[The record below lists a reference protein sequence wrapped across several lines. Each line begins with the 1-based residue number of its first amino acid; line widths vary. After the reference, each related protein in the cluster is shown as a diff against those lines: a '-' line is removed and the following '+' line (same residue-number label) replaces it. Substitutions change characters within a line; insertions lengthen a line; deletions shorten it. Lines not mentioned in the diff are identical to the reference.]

1 MLKKIIKELRIRH
14 RLPLVGVLC
23 LLVVYMSGQ
32 SYLSTQI
39 NEQLIAAYTLELTHQ
54 KPDST
59 KKPAAKPQKAS
70 KLIKVIYSSLWDKGD
85 AGIDVLTDSVQF
97 LHEGAY
103 LFCDSAYFNRDK
115 NTFEAFSNVR
125 MEQGDT
131 LFLFGDYMHYDGNT
145 KLVRVR
151 ENVKMDH
158 RSGTLFTDS
167 LNYDRGRNI
176 AYYFDGGMLVDS
188 LNELTSYKGQYQP
201 ALKLATF
208 TEEVVLDN
216 PNFKLY
222 SDTLLYTTDTKIATI
237 VSPSKIESDSG
248 TIYSSRGW
256 YNTTTERSLLLD
268 QSLVVNKA
276 GNQRLKG
283 DSILYYRTDN
293 SGEVFGNMFLQ
304 DTTKR
309 MILKGNYGFYDGAKE
324 YAYATDSASA
334 IEYSQ
339 GDSLYLHADLLEMIK
354 LPPVRVLKVNETIDT
369 VKWTN
374 EEQIQKDSLVVH
386 RDSTYLMQAQH
397 EMKGYYGVRFY
408 RSDMQGVCDSI
419 QFSSI
424 DSVLYMY
431 KDPIL
436 WNLDRQMTGD
446 TIQMY
451 MNDSTMDRMYVIGS
465 AFSIEQKDSIH
476 FNQLKSRTLKSYFE
490 NGKLN
495 RIFGE
500 GNVET
505 IAFPEERDG
514 TLNEILVQ
522 LQSSY
527 LEIYLV
533 DGVFERLKYI
543 TEPIGKAIPFH
554 LVEPSHLRLDN
565 FYWYDYMRPLDK
577 DDIFR
582 KATRKAGDIRPPRP
596 KFWDREE
603 E

>member
-23 LLVVYMSGQ
+23 LLVVYVSGQ
-32 SYLSTQI
+32 SYLSTHL
-39 NEQLIAAYTLELTHQ
+39 NAQLISAYSLDASYQ
-54 KPDST
+54 KKDTEKS
-59 KKPAAKPQKAS
+59 KPKPQKAPP
-70 KLIKVIYSSLWDKGD
+70 KLIKVLHSTLWVKGE

-103 LFCDSAYFNRDK
+103 LYCDTAHFNMAE

-131 LFLFGDYMHYDGNT
+131 LFLYGNYMHYDGNT

-167 LNYDRGRNI
+167 LNYDRGINV

-188 LNELTSYKGQYQP
+188 LNELTSYKGQYEP
-201 ALKLATF
+201 SKKLATF

-237 VSPSKIESDSG
+237 VSPTKIESDSG

-256 YNTTTERSLLLD
+256 YNTVTERSLLLD

-283 DSILYYRTDN
+283 DSILYYKHDN
-293 SGEVFGNMFLQ
+293 SGEVFGNMFLE

-309 MILKGNYGFYDGAKE
+309 VILTGHYGFFDGSKD

-339 GDSLYLHADLLEMIK
+339 GDSLFLHADILEMIK
-354 LPPVRVLKVNETIDT
+354 LPPARIVTVNERADTLKLLDADKNPIDSI
-369 VKWTN
+369 VY
-374 EEQIQKDSLVVH
+374 H
-386 RDSTYLMQAQH
+386 RDSVITMQAQH
-397 EMKGYYGVRFY
+397 EMKGYYGARFY
-408 RSDMQGVCDSI
+408 RSDMQGICDSI
-419 QFSSI
+419 QFNSI
-424 DSVLYMY
+424 DSVLHMY
-431 KDPIL
+431 TDPVL
-436 WNLDRQMTGD
+436 WNLDRQLTGD
-446 TIQMY
+446 TIHMF

-476 FNQLKSRTLKSYFE
+476 FNQLKSRVLRSYFKD
-490 NGKLN
+490 GQLN

-505 IAFPEERDG
+505 IAYPEEKDG
-514 TLNEILVQ
+514 TLNGVLVQ

-527 LEIYLV
+527 LEIYLEN
-533 DGVFERLKYI
+533 GAFEKLKYI
-543 TEPIGKAIPFH
+543 TSPIGKAIPFH
-554 LVEPSHLRLDN
+554 LVEPVHLRLDN
-565 FYWYDYMRPLDK
+565 FFWYDYLRPLNK

-582 KATRKAGDIRPPRP
+582 KAKRKAGDIRPPRP